1 MEMYPYRHELTSGRL
16 PAEETRAQITQI
28 RTSRAVATA
37 RRDLRQNGGY
47 ARALKSRRQLRY
59 AIRLS
64 ALLAELCR
72 IVHR

>member
-1 MEMYPYRHELTSGRL
+1 VSTNAELDAFHEVGEGRVFNHSGHSDELICTASQR
-16 PAEETRAQITQI
+16 EEYVH
-28 RTSRAVATA
+28 SC
-37 RRDLRQNGGY
+37 GY